1 MSLLV
6 SVVVP
11 TCHRRQL
18 LGRCLQALVAQS
30 FPPQAYEII
39 IVDDGL
45 EDGGTRELVA
55 EWQQRL
61 RASYAFLAP
70 PLITAVV
77 PVTGAT
83 DLQNLGLQNLDL
95 QNLGQQNLGVTYQ
108 VKTSPIQQPRILY
121 RATSGR
127 CGPAAARNLGWK
139 MASGEIIAFTDDD
152 CIPEP
157 DWLSNGLSAFVD
169 GVAGV
174 SGRTV
179 VPLPQNPTDYELNAT
194 ALQRSD
200 FITANCFYRRK
211 VLEEVGGFDE
221 RFATAW
227 REDSDLYFTIRE
239 RNYSLAWASGA
250 VVVHP
255 VRPEKW
261 GSSLR
266 QQRKSFYNA
275 LLYKKHPQLY
285 WRYIQPA
292 PPWHYYAMLVA
303 VLAAGTGLVLAKP
316 LLAGAGGL
324 TWLYLVSW
332 FTFRRLKQTT
342 HTPAHVTE
350 MILTSLL
357 IPFISVYWRLRGAVH
372 WRVLFL

>member
-11 TCHRRQL
+11 TCKRHQL
-18 LGRCLQALVAQS
+18 LERCLQALVSQT

-39 IVDDGL
+39 VIDDAPDDGSA
-45 EDGGTRELVA
+45 RELVA
-55 EWQQRL
+55 EWTQRL
-61 RASYAFLAP
+61 QTSYAFLAP
-70 PLITAVV
+70 PLITSEI
-77 PVTGAT
+77 PVTGS
-83 DLQNLGLQNLDL
+83 N
-95 QNLGQQNLGVTYQ
+95 GQQKLEVTYQ
-108 VKTSPIQQPRILY
+108 VKTNPIQSPRILY
-121 RATSGR
+121 RATPGR
-127 CGPAAARNLGWK
+127 CGPAVARNIGWQ
-139 MASGEIIAFTDDD
+139 AANGEIIAFTDDD

-157 DWLSNGLSAFVD
+157 DWLVNGLSAFVD

-179 VPLPQNPTDYELNAT
+179 VPLPPNPTDNELNIT
-194 ALQRSD
+194 GLQRSD

-227 REDSDLYFTIRE
+227 REDSDLYFSIRE

-255 VRPEKW
+255 VRPEAW

-275 LLYKKHPQLY
+275 LLYKKHPELY
-285 WRYIQPA
+285 WRYIQAA
-292 PPWHYYAMLVA
+292 PPWNYYGML
-303 VLAAGTGLVLAKP
+303 LAIITAATGLIMANPFLATAGFIAW
-316 LLAGAGGL
+316 LA
-324 TWLYLVSW
+324 LVSA
-332 FTFRRLKQTT
+332 FTYRRLK
-342 HTPAHVTE
+342 HTRRTPSHVAE
-350 MILTSLL
+350 MSLTSIL
-357 IPFISVYWRLRGAVH
+357 IPLLSVYWRLRGAVH